1 MKNYGKLT
9 LALVILWFVF
19 ALSASADHLFK
30 NNANR
35 FGVGVALAAL
45 VPVLI
50 FGVWFAASKRF
61 REFTLSGCQALTVA
75 QSWRILGF
83 TFVLLEARG
92 LLPAIFALPAGYG
105 DMFIGATATFAAWKL
120 ANPRHRRSFIF
131 WQALGITDLVVAVTL
146 GTTARL
152 FSPVSSME
160 PMTVLPLS
168 LVPTFFV
175 PLLLML
181 HVISIAQARG
191 WKEGSS
197 TAPSEQ
203 RVAWFAGRGE
213 QARAKA

>member
-61 REFTLSGCQALTVA
+61 REFTPLWMPAPYRLN
-75 QSWRILGF
+75 
-83 TFVLLEARG
+83 RG
-92 LLPAIFALPAGYG
+92 GSSDSPLFCSKRA
-105 DMFIGATATFAAWKL
+105 DSC
-120 ANPRHRRSFIF
+120 RRSSRCRPDTETCLSAPQRRSQPEAGESEASAQFHF
-131 WQALGITDLVVAVTL
+131 LA
-146 GTTARL
+146 GTGNHRPRGRRDSRHNREIV
-152 FSPVSSME
+152 FPVSSME

-168 LVPTFFV
+168 LVPIFFV

-203 RVAWFAGRGE
+203 RVACFAGRGE